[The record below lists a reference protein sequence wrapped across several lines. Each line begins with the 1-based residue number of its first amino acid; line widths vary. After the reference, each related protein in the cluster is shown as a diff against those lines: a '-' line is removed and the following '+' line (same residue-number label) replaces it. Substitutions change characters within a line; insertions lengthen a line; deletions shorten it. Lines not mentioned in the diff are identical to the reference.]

1 MAEKADFRVEER
13 KVAGIRFDRI
23 KKCIKAVSRGY
34 YGFKSD
40 KPLHRRRG
48 LCRNYG
54 PSGAGKTTLMNV
66 IGCLDG
72 TTEGEYL
79 LDGENILEYSEKQK
93 ARLRNEKIGF
103 VVQDFGLIPSMSVYK
118 NVRIPLLYSKR
129 KMKNERKHIQ
139 DLLRQLKVL
148 DKIDEKVHRLSGGQQ
163 QRVAIARALV
173 NSPDI
178 ILADEPTG
186 ALDQKTGKEVMG
198 IFSEL
203 NRQGKTIVIVT
214 HDPQIAS
221 MCTKTIYMM
230 DGKLI

>member
-1 MAEKADFRVEER
+1 MIELRNVSKQYQEGTMVLNQINLCIEEGDY
-13 KVAGIRFDRI
+13 VAIM
-23 KKCIKAVSRGY
+23 
-34 YGFKSD
+34 
-40 KPLHRRRG
+40 
-48 LCRNYG
+48 G

-163 QRVAIARALV
+163 QRVR
-173 NSPDI
+173 
-178 ILADEPTG
+178 
-186 ALDQKTGKEVMG
+186 
-198 IFSEL
+198 
-203 NRQGKTIVIVT
+203 
-214 HDPQIAS
+214 
-221 MCTKTIYMM
+221 
-230 DGKLI
+230 

>member
-1 MAEKADFRVEER
+1 MIELRNVSKQYQEGTMVLNQINLCIEEGDY
-13 KVAGIRFDRI
+13 VAIM
-23 KKCIKAVSRGY
+23 
-34 YGFKSD
+34 
-40 KPLHRRRG
+40 
-48 LCRNYG
+48 G

-103 VVQDFGLIPSMSVYK
+103 IVQNFGLIPSMSVYK

-129 KMKNERKHIQ
+129 RVKNERKHIQ
-139 DLLRQLKVL
+139 ELLRQLKVL

-221 MCTKTIYMM
+221 MCRKTIYMM

>member
-1 MAEKADFRVEER
+1 MIELRNVSKQYQEGTMVLNQINLCIEEGDY
-13 KVAGIRFDRI
+13 VAIM
-23 KKCIKAVSRGY
+23 
-34 YGFKSD
+34 
-40 KPLHRRRG
+40 
-48 LCRNYG
+48 G

-103 VVQDFGLIPSMSVYK
+103 IVQNFGLIPSMSVYK

-129 KMKNERKHIQ
+129 RMKNERKHIQ
-139 DLLRQLKVL
+139 ELLRQLKVL

-221 MCTKTIYMM
+221 MCRKTIYMM

>member
-1 MAEKADFRVEER
+1 MIELRNVSKQYQEGTMVLNQINLCIEEGDY
-13 KVAGIRFDRI
+13 VAIM
-23 KKCIKAVSRGY
+23 
-34 YGFKSD
+34 
-40 KPLHRRRG
+40 
-48 LCRNYG
+48 G

-103 VVQDFGLIPSMSVYK
+103 IVQDFGLIPSMSVYK

-129 KMKNERKHIQ
+129 RMKNERKHIQ
-139 DLLRQLKVL
+139 ELLRQLKVL

-163 QRVAIARALV
+163 QRVAIARVLV

-221 MCTKTIYMM
+221 MCRKTIYMM

>member
-1 MAEKADFRVEER
+1 MIELRNVSKQYQEGTMVLNQINLCIEEGDY
-13 KVAGIRFDRI
+13 VAIM
-23 KKCIKAVSRGY
+23 
-34 YGFKSD
+34 
-40 KPLHRRRG
+40 
-48 LCRNYG
+48 G

-103 VVQDFGLIPSMSVYK
+103 IVQDFGLIPSMSVYK

-129 KMKNERKHIQ
+129 RMKNERKHIQ
-139 DLLRQLKVL
+139 ELLRQLKVL

-221 MCTKTIYMM
+221 MCRKTIYMM

>member
-1 MAEKADFRVEER
+1 MILNQINLCIEEGDY
-13 KVAGIRFDRI
+13 VAIM
-23 KKCIKAVSRGY
+23 
-34 YGFKSD
+34 
-40 KPLHRRRG
+40 
-48 LCRNYG
+48 G

-103 VVQDFGLIPSMSVYK
+103 IVQDFGLIPSMSVYK

-129 KMKNERKHIQ
+129 RMKNERKHIQ
-139 DLLRQLKVL
+139 ELLRQLKVL

-221 MCTKTIYMM
+221 MCRKTIYMM

>member
-1 MAEKADFRVEER
+1 MVLNQINLCIEEGDY
-13 KVAGIRFDRI
+13 VAIM
-23 KKCIKAVSRGY
+23 
-34 YGFKSD
+34 
-40 KPLHRRRG
+40 
-48 LCRNYG
+48 G

-103 VVQDFGLIPSMSVYK
+103 IVQDFGLIPSMSVYK

-129 KMKNERKHIQ
+129 RMKNERKHIQ
-139 DLLRQLKVL
+139 ELLRQLKVL

-221 MCTKTIYMM
+221 MCRKTIYMM